1 MQNQRYKQF
10 LKPLSFV
17 ALVGVAMG
25 LFTFSRMQTAL
36 FPEVMFPKVKLIADV
51 GQMPIDRMMITVT
64 RPIESAVKRVKGVT
78 VVKSVTSRGSSD
90 VQIYFDWGIDVYQA
104 KLQIES
110 RLNEIRNLLPAG
122 TNIAVEGYNQSL
134 FPVYGYTL
142 ESHRLGP
149 VALRDMAMNTVRP
162 LFSQVTGISTVIL
175 RGGKAKEF
183 VLIPDIVKMSNLG
196 ITPQQLLDVFNHT
209 NYVLSNG
216 KLSDYRRLY
225 LSLTDTRLGGTDDL
239 GAVIVKNDEGRMVQ
253 VKDIARV
260 ELQEQVEFN
269 IINTNGHEGMI
280 IDLVKQPGV
289 NLIDFAKAAEE

>member
-1 MQNQRYKQF
+1 MNSRTPYKRF

-17 ALVGVAMG
+17 AAIGVALG
-25 LFTFSRMQTAL
+25 LFVYSRMPTAL

-90 VQIYFDWGIDVYQA
+90 VQIYFDWGTDVYQA

-142 ESHRLGP
+142 ESHTIGP
-149 VALRDMAMNTVRP
+149 IGLRDIAMNTVRP
-162 LFSQVTGISTVIL
+162 VFSQIPGVSTVIL
-175 RGGKAKEF
+175 RGGKAFPK
-183 VLIPDIVKMSNLG
+183 
-196 ITPQQLLDVFNHT
+196 PQPADQIQA
-209 NYVLSNG
+209 G
-216 KLSDYRRLY
+216 
-225 LSLTDTRLGGTDDL
+225 DTLMAIGDR
-239 GAVIVKNDEGRMVQ
+239 Q
-253 VKDIARV
+253 
-260 ELQEQVEFN
+260 QVERSSARCKRLP
-269 IINTNGHEGMI
+269 MS
-280 IDLVKQPGV
+280 
-289 NLIDFAKAAEE
+289 